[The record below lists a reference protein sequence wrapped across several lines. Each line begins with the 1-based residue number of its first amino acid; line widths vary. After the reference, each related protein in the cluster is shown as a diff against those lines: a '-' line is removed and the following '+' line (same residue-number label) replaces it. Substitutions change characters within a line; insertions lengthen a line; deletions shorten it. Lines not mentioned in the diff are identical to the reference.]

1 MAKIYGI
8 ELKNIKNFVGHE
20 GLAFQANVYLNGKKV
35 GFYSQDGWGGSG
47 WLEADKENRE
57 KITDVINK
65 YYKDNPQIDS
75 FKVFQMTPDEFRRNR
90 DKGTL
95 PKATTTF
102 EPIDTFMWELH
113 ELKTTE
119 SEWKKGVKQG
129 YKAIVVVKYEHVRNT
144 PMPMDSVWYS
154 NGTRESI
161 NSIQKSA
168 DDKSVANFIKVYSS
182 ADDFD
187 VKEK

>member
-35 GFYSQDGWGGSG
+35 GTFTDDGWGGNG
-47 WLEADKENRE
+47 WLEADKDNRK
-57 KITDVINK
+57 KITDVIDK
-65 YYKDNPQIDS
+65 YYKDNPKIDIL
-75 FKVFQMTPDEFRRNR
+75 KVFQMTPDEFRRNR

-95 PKATTTF
+95 PKETETF
-102 EPIDTFMWELH
+102 EPIYTFMWELH

-119 SEWKKGVKQG
+119 SEWKKGVKKG
-129 YKAIVVVKYEHVRNT
+129 YKAIVVVKYEHVKNT
-144 PMPMDSVWYS
+144 PTPLDSVWYS
-154 NGTRESI
+154 NGSQESI

-168 DDKSVANFIKVYSS
+168 DEKSVANYIVVYSS
-182 ADDFD
+182 SDDFN